1 MSSPHPLDAELRS
14 LAVETF
20 NDRTMAGLAVGVVRA
35 DGLDQFAGIGR
46 ADFDSGRPV
55 EADTVF
61 RIGSITK
68 TMTALAVMQ
77 LVEEGRLELDDP
89 VAEHSRTVRLEPPSG
104 APPVTIRHL
113 LTHTG
118 GLGEL
123 RSFADLVRPT
133 IGLGV
138 DPGKPVPSLADY
150 YREPL
155 RAEVPAGTKWA
166 YANHGFA
173 LLGQLVEDV
182 SGERFAERLRTRL
195 FEPLGMA
202 HTDVLRSD
210 RVRDRLAVGYARKRG
225 RLRPVK
231 DREIVVGPAGSV
243 FSTTHDMALYA
254 AALLGGGT
262 NANGRVLGEKALEE
276 MLMPQA
282 GLEVGGAAMGL
293 AFFLDR
299 IDGHRLAGH
308 DGGWPGFVS
317 SCFVAPDDG
326 VGAVAFTNT
335 SVSFGPHAVVE
346 SVLRRLIGAEEQAD
360 AVPERP
366 DVWPELVGVYR
377 PAPGLNT
384 NFRLWPVTGGEVEV
398 TVRGGHLVAKAPSP
412 LKQLRRGVRLRAASE
427 DDPLELVAEIEGE
440 RVPVAFERGPS
451 GDVVGVRAG
460 SSLGGLFRL
469 ERRPRLTS
477 IALWEKAAVG
487 AAAAGVGAA
496 LLRRRSRVSSPR

>member
-1 MSSPHPLDAELRS
+1 MTAPRPLDSELRS
-14 LAVETF
+14 IAVETF
-20 NDRTMAGLAVGVVRA
+20 NDRTMAGLAVGVARA

-55 EADTVF
+55 EPDTVF

-68 TMTALAVMQ
+68 TMTAIAVMQ

-89 VAEHSRTVRLEPPSG
+89 VAEHSRTVQLEPPPG

-138 DPGKPVPSLADY
+138 DASKPVPSLADY

-155 RAEVPAGTKWA
+155 RAEVHAGAKWA

-173 LLGQLVEDV
+173 LLGQLVADV
-182 SGERFAERLRTRL
+182 SGDPFPERLRARL

-202 HTDVLRSD
+202 DTDVLRSD
-210 RVRDRLAVGYARKRG
+210 RVRTRLAVGYARKRG

-231 DREIVVGPAGSV
+231 DQEIVVGPAGSV
-243 FSTTHDMALYA
+243 FSTPHDMALYA
-254 AALLGGGT
+254 AALLGGGA
-262 NANGRVLGEKALEE
+262 NAHGRVLGEQALEE
-276 MLMPQA
+276 MLTPQA
-282 GLEVGGAAMGL
+282 GLGVGGAAMGL

-326 VGAVAFTNT
+326 VGAMAFTNT
-335 SVSFGPHAVVE
+335 SVSLGPHVIVE
-346 SVLRRLIGAEEQAD
+346 RVLRRLLGAEEEPAPV
-360 AVPERP
+360 AERP

-377 PAPGLNT
+377 PARGLNT
-384 NFRLWPVTGGEVEV
+384 NFRLWPITGGEIEV
-398 TVRGGHLVAKAPSP
+398 TVRRGHLVARAPSP
-412 LKQLRRGVRLRAASE
+412 LRQLRRGIRLRAASE

-440 RVPVAFERGPS
+440 RLPVAFERGTS
-451 GDVVGVRAG
+451 GDVAGIRVG
-460 SSLGGLFRL
+460 SSMGAFFRL

-477 IALWEKAAVG
+477 IALWEKAAAG

-496 LLRRRSRVSSPR
+496 LLRRRRRVSSPP

>member
-1 MSSPHPLDAELRS
+1 VSSPRPLDAELRS
-14 LAVETF
+14 IAVEIY
-20 NDRTMAGLAVGVVRA
+20 NDRTMAGLAVGIVRA
-35 DGLDQFAGIGR
+35 GGLEQFAGIGR
-46 ADFDSGRPV
+46 ADFESGRPV
-55 EADTVF
+55 EPDTVF

-68 TMTALAVMQ
+68 TMTAIAVMQ
-77 LVEEGRLELDDP
+77 LVEEGHLTLEDP
-89 VAEHSRTVRLEPPSG
+89 VAEHLRTLRLG
-104 APPVTIRHL
+104 APAGAPAVTIRHL

-123 RSFADLVRPT
+123 RSFADLLRPT

-138 DPGKPVPSLADY
+138 DLGKPVPSLADY
-150 YREPL
+150 YRAPL
-155 RAEVPAGTKWA
+155 RADVPAGTKWA

-182 SGERFAERLRTRL
+182 SGEPFAERLRSRL
-195 FEPLGMA
+195 FEPLGMEQ
-202 HTDVLRSD
+202 TDLSRSS
-210 RVRDRLAVGYARKRG
+210 RVRDGLAIGYALKRG
-225 RLRPVK
+225 RMNAVK

-254 AALLGGGT
+254 AALLGGGA
-262 NANGRVLGEKALEE
+262 NPNGRVIGEESLEE
-276 MLMPQA
+276 MLTPQA

-335 SVSFGPHAVVE
+335 SVSFGPHDVVE
-346 SVLRRLIGAEEQAD
+346 RVLRRLLGAEED
-360 AVPERP
+360 AAPVPERP

-377 PAPGLNT
+377 PARGLNT

-398 TVRGGHLVAKAPSP
+398 TVRRGHLIAKAPSP
-412 LKQLRRGVRLRAASE
+412 LKQVRQGIRLRAASE
-427 DDPLELVAEIEGE
+427 AEPLELVAEIEGE
-440 RVPVAFERGPS
+440 RLPVAFERGPS
-451 GDVVGVRAG
+451 GDVVGVRVG
-460 SSLGGLFRL
+460 SSLGGFFRL

-477 IALWEKAAVG
+477 IALWEKAAAG

-496 LLRRRSRVSSPR
+496 LLRKRRRVSSPR